1 MILPHL
7 QEIINIH
14 NLVFVIQ
21 IYELK
26 ITVHMNVSLN
36 DNIILNAFTFVYLV
50 THYISS

>member
-21 IYELK
+21 IYVLK
-26 ITVHMNVSLN
+26 ITVHMNVSLY
-36 DNIILNAFTFVYLV
+36 DNIILNAFIFVYLV
-50 THYISS
+50 TYHISS

>member
-14 NLVFVIQ
+14 NLVFIIQ
-21 IYELK
+21 IYVLK
-26 ITVHMNVSLN
+26 ITVHMNVLLN

-50 THYISS
+50 TYYASS